1 MISVVIPALNAQAHI
16 ERTLAALVPA
26 AVDGIVREV
35 VLADGGSSDKT
46 ILIADDA
53 GAVIVKSECGRGHQ
67 LVAGAAAAK
76 CPWLLFLHA
85 DTVLE
90 DGWEREASRF
100 MGEVDHRSRAE
111 AAAAFRFALDDKG
124 IVPRV
129 LERLVAAR
137 SSLAGL
143 PFGDQGLLIS
153 RRLYSGIGGFAPM
166 PIMEDVD
173 IVWRLGRARIA
184 ILKSRAVTSATRYR
198 SEGYLKRT
206 LRNQRCL
213 GMYLAG
219 ASTERIRL
227 VYEGGDA
234 PNERQS

>member
-1 MISVVIPALNAQAHI
+1 MISVVIPALNAQAHL

-53 GAVIVKSECGRGHQ
+53 GAVIVKSERGRGPQ

-90 DGWEREASRF
+90 EGWEREASRF
-100 MGEVDHRSRAE
+100 MGEVDRRGRAE

-124 IVPRV
+124 IAPRV

-173 IVWRLGRARIA
+173 IVRRLGRARIA
-184 ILKSRAVTSATRYR
+184 ILKSRAVTSAARYR
-198 SEGYLKRT
+198 QRGLSQAHAAQPAVLGDVFGGRVGRADRT
-206 LRNQRCL
+206 GL
-213 GMYLAG
+213 
-219 ASTERIRL
+219 
-227 VYEGGDA
+227 
-234 PNERQS
+234 